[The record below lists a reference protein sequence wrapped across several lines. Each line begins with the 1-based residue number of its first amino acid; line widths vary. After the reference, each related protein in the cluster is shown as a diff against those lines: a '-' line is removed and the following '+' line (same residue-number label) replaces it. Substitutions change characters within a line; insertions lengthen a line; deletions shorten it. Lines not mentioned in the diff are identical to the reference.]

1 MSCRLLDVLLKG
13 SPKRELDYFS
23 IAISPKDTYPRGG
36 VGVCCI
42 LWGSDVRSALQDR
55 ELNSQGFPG
64 YWGSMGARHGFFI
77 FLEMLGRMKMGQ
89 TYPRLRREVDFVASI
104 SSAIHWLLN
113 RRQVV

>member
-1 MSCRLLDVLLKG
+1 ME
-13 SPKRELDYFS
+13 ELGFAVFFGDQMFDL
-23 IAISPKDTYPRGG
+23 P
-36 VGVCCI
+36 
-42 LWGSDVRSALQDR
+42 LQDR

-89 TYPRLRREVDFVASI
+89 TYPRLWREVDFVASI